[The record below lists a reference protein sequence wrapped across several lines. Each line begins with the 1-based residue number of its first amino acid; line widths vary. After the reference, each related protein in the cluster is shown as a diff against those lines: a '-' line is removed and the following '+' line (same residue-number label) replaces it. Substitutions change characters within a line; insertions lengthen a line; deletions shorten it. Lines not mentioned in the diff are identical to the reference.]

1 MSIRSNLPN
10 NPNVEILKAKESG
23 IFTNCI
29 FKAIPVAF
37 DESMSYYETLCGL
50 LYYLKEVVIPTV
62 NNNADAVAELQGLY
76 EELKTYVDNY
86 FTNLDVQEEIN
97 NKLDQ
102 MVEDGTLA
110 KIINQEIFGEINKK
124 LDLLMLP
131 KKFVLIGDSYGNGYT
146 PEGNITSW
154 CELFKNSMNLSNE
167 NCIINAKNGYGFAR
181 PNYLFS
187 ELLNE
192 LSNDNN
198 VTDVVI
204 LGGYN
209 DSPYSYS
216 EINIGIKNCKNI
228 VNSKFPNAKLHIGMI
243 GWANISDRLFGLFN
257 TINDYKIS
265 CENNNVNYIYNIEY
279 TLHDYFTYFA
289 SDNIHPNENGQIYIA
304 YNLTNYFINN
314 NVEVNKAYINCGISI
329 NSEIF
334 SDVDLSTVITQSMIN
349 ENVSFTFKK
358 NFVIPTQ
365 PNITF
370 KCDGTEY
377 LIGKFTNSYLI
388 GNTHKTICFNTT
400 AIIKS
405 DNLYY
410 KVPCVI
416 KLYNQ
421 SLYISFIELN
431 ESKTNFKT
439 FENVSQ
445 IQIFNFSA
453 NVIANIN

>member
-1 MSIRSNLPN
+1 MSDLKNVQNLKPFTKFCCTIGNLPSSYL
-10 NPNVEILKAKESG
+10 V
-23 IFTNCI
+23 
-29 FKAIPVAF
+29 
-37 DESMSYYETLCGL
+37 SMTYEEQLLWLCD
-50 LYYLKEVVIPTV
+50 YLEKTVIPTV
-62 NNNADAVAELQGLY
+62 NNNAEAVKELQDLY
-76 EELKTYVDNY
+76 IQLKSYVDNY
-86 FTNLDVQEEIN
+86 FQNLDVQNEIN
-97 NKLDQ
+97 NKLDE
-102 MVEDGTLA
+102 MARDGTLA
-110 KIINQEIFGEINKK
+110 KIINQEVFSEINKK

-131 KKFVLIGDSYGNGYT
+131 KKFVLIGDSYANGYT
-146 PEGNITSW
+146 PEGTITSW
-154 CELFKNSMNLSNE
+154 CELFKNSMHLSSE

-181 PNYLFS
+181 PNFLFS

-192 LSNDNN
+192 LTDDNN

-209 DSPYSYS
+209 DTPYSYS
-216 EINIGIKNCKNI
+216 DINSAIKNCKKI
-228 VNSKFPNAKLHIGMI
+228 VNSKFPNAKIHIGMI
-243 GWANISDRLFGLFN
+243 GWANMSDRLIRLFN
-257 TINDYKIS
+257 TINNYKIS

-289 SDNIHPNENGQIYIA
+289 SDNIHPNEQGQIYIA

-314 NVEVNKAYINCGISI
+314 NVEVNKPYINCSISI
-329 NSEIF
+329 NSELF

-349 ENVSFTFKK
+349 ENVSFAFKR

-365 PNITF
+365 SNITV

-377 LIGKFTNSYLI
+377 LLGKFTNSFLI
-388 GNTHKTICFNTT
+388 GNSQKTICFNTT
-400 AIIKS
+400 AIIKNN
-405 DNLYY
+405 DLFY
-410 KVPCVI
+410 KVNCII

-421 SLYISFIELN
+421 SLYISFVELN

-439 FENVSQ
+439 FENITQ

>member
-1 MSIRSNLPN
+1 MNNFNFNNLTPFKWFVLENFPFIEADFDALTEWQLFCKLGKEMNKIINSENTLGNQMESI
-10 NPNVEILKAKESG
+10 
-23 IFTNCI
+23 TN
-29 FKAIPVAF
+29 AF
-37 DESMSYYETLCGL
+37 IELQNY
-50 LYYLKEVVIPTV
+50 V
-62 NNNADAVAELQGLY
+62 NN
-76 EELKTYVDNY
+76 Y
-86 FTNLDVQEEIN
+86 FDNLDVQEEIN
-97 NKLDQ
+97 NKLNA
-102 MVEDGTLA
+102 MVKDGTLER
-110 KIINQEIFGEINKK
+110 IINQEIFGEINKK

-146 PEGNITSW
+146 PEGSITSW
-154 CELFKNSMNLSNE
+154 CELFKNNMNLSNE

-192 LSNDNN
+192 LSKDNN

-209 DSPYSYS
+209 DTPYSYS

-228 VNSKFPNAKLHIGMI
+228 VNSKFPNAKLHIGMV
-243 GWANISDRLFGLFN
+243 GWANISDRLIRLFN
-257 TINDYKIS
+257 TINNYKVS
-265 CENNNVNYIYNIEY
+265 CTNNNVNYIYNIEY

-304 YNLTNYFINN
+304 YNLTTYFISNK
-314 NVEVNKAYINCGISI
+314 VEINKNYINCGISI
-329 NSEIF
+329 NSELF

-349 ENVSFTFKK
+349 ENVSFAFKR
-358 NFVIPTQ
+358 NIIIPTQ
-365 PNITF
+365 PNTTF
-370 KCDGTEY
+370 KCDNTEY

-388 GNTHKTICFNTT
+388 GNTQKTICFNTT

-405 DNLYY
+405 DGLFY
-410 KVPCVI
+410 KVPCII
-416 KLYNQ
+416 KLYDQ

-445 IQIFNFSA
+445 IQIDNFSA

>member
-1 MSIRSNLPN
+1 MNNFNFNNLTPFKWFVLENFPFIEADFDALTEWQLFCKLGKEMNKIINSENTLGNQVESI
-10 NPNVEILKAKESG
+10 
-23 IFTNCI
+23 TN
-29 FKAIPVAF
+29 AF
-37 DESMSYYETLCGL
+37 IELQNY
-50 LYYLKEVVIPTV
+50 V
-62 NNNADAVAELQGLY
+62 NN
-76 EELKTYVDNY
+76 Y
-86 FTNLDVQEEIN
+86 FDNLDVQEEIN
-97 NKLDQ
+97 NKLNA
-102 MVEDGTLA
+102 MVNDGTLER
-110 KIINQEIFGEINKK
+110 IINQEIFGEINKK

-154 CELFKNSMNLSNE
+154 CELFKNNMNLSNE

-187 ELLNE
+187 VLLNE
-192 LSNDNN
+192 LSEDNN

-209 DSPYSYS
+209 DTPYSYS

-228 VNSKFPNAKLHIGMI
+228 VNSKFPNAKLHIGMV
-243 GWANISDRLFGLFN
+243 GWANISDRLIKLFN
-257 TINDYKIS
+257 TINNYKIS
-265 CENNNVNYIYNIEY
+265 CQNNNVNYIYNIEY
-279 TLHDYFTYFA
+279 TLHDYFTDFA

-314 NVEVNKAYINCGISI
+314 KVEVNRNYINCGISI
-329 NSEIF
+329 NSELF

-349 ENVSFTFKK
+349 ENVSFAFKR
-358 NFVIPTQ
+358 NIIIPTQ
-365 PNITF
+365 PNTTL
-370 KCDGTEY
+370 KCDSSEY
-377 LIGKFTNSYLI
+377 LIGNFTNSYLI
-388 GNTHKTICFNTT
+388 GNTQKTICFNTT

-405 DNLYY
+405 DNLFY

-431 ESKTNFKT
+431 ESQTNFKT
-439 FENVSQ
+439 FENVTQ
-445 IQIFNFSA
+445 IQIYNFSA